1 MSRIGRKTINIP
13 AEVSL
18 IREGNELTVKGKKGE
33 LSLTLPEAIDMK
45 NEDSVIEVFRLNE
58 LKKTK
63 ALHGLY
69 RSLISNAVTGV
80 SDGFTKKL
88 ILNGVGWKMEVR
100 DNYLVLNLG
109 YSHPIYFRIPEG
121 IVMEATQPVSNV
133 SELKVSGID
142 KEFVGLLAAKI
153 RSFRKPEPYKGKGF
167 RYSDETI
174 IRKAGKTAK

>member
-1 MSRIGRKTINIP
+1 MSRIGRKTINLP
-13 AEVSL
+13 SEVSL
-18 IREGNELTVKGKKGE
+18 TREGSALTVKGKKGE

-45 NEDSVIEVFRLNE
+45 TEDNTIEVVRLNE

-80 SDGFTKKL
+80 SEGFTKKL

-121 IVMEATQPVSNV
+121 ITMEATQPVSNV

-167 RYSDETI
+167 RYSNETI